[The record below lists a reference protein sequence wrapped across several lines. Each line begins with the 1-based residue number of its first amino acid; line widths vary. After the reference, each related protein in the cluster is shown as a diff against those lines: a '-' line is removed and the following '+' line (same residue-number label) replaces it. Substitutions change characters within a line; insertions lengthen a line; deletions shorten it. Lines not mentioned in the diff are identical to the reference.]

1 MLLEKNPNI
10 VLPNSQD
17 NMDTGPL
24 FVKCLLLL
32 CACSCVIGH
41 VSCHSIY
48 CMSACLHVCIFASLQ
63 SLHVCISACLHVC
76 MFACLQVYM
85 SWGQVELLPNPHSR
99 RPASPFPEYQN
110 KSSIAHFCVM
120 QRLACPQA
128 ASVSTP
134 ILTAFLLTG
143 TQRPQAVGL
152 VLTSHSQIHVFMLCH

>member
-1 MLLEKNPNI
+1 
-10 VLPNSQD
+10 
-17 NMDTGPL
+17 
-24 FVKCLLLL
+24 
-32 CACSCVIGH
+32 
-41 VSCHSIY
+41 
-48 CMSACLHVCIFASLQ
+48 
-63 SLHVCISACLHVC
+63 
-76 MFACLQVYM
+76 M